1 MKYRHRSVLSNKSSS
16 LGCFGFILIILA
28 LIVIEKVCTFLGA
41 LPTPV
46 LIILFG
52 SIVGIVIYFWKKKK
66 AKVSSDETVDYWNKA
81 STSTCFGETEDIVAE
96 PVEQIPAFGDVSEQ
110 EAIDPTLKKNLK
122 KYSSA
127 INAIQ
132 DLYKELANDDAIA
145 EAIRSHSTE
154 SSKGN
159 SPHKS
164 LAIMMLA
171 DLQYVSEE
179 LGHPIGIQTFD
190 TCGFLSLLLRL
201 QIIPTKSSNWNK
213 LVSKIYAD
221 NGRDLEGLLHNL
233 REIHQQIASS
243 NELYL
248 LSVVLE
254 NTNSNVIE
262 KYKHLVYDYA
272 KVLANIDGTL
282 TSEEVHFLQKMER
295 ELPKSEKNSDCKISH
310 NSTNSDSH
318 IDIDEELNALVGLE
332 SVKAE
337 VKTFRNF
344 IKVQNQRKKQGL
356 PIPPT
361 SYHLVFSGNPGTGKT
376 TLARIMAKILKE
388 LGILSQGQL
397 VETSRTDLV
406 AGYVGQTA
414 IKTNKVIDEAL
425 DGVLFIDEAYTLARD
440 SENDFGQEAIDTLL
454 KRMEDDRDRL
464 VVIVAGYTNEIRT
477 FIESNPGLSS
487 RFNRYIEFPDYTKT
501 ELTEIFKRLVDKYH
515 YSLSND
521 AEQALSSLLTEK
533 LTNNDEHF
541 GNGRFVRNLFEKVIE
556 RQANRLA
563 KEDLNAVNINELTP
577 NDFPFNC

>member
-1 MKYRHRSVLSNKSSS
+1 MKYQNKSVLSNNSSS
-16 LGCFGFILIILA
+16 LGCLGFVIIFLFLFIIGNVCSFLA
-28 LIVIEKVCTFLGA
+28 TLPVPLLIV
-41 LPTPV
+41 
-46 LIILFG
+46 LFG
-52 SIVGIVIYFWKKKK
+52 SLLGLLIYFWKKKK
-66 AKVSSDETVDYWNKA
+66 PKESSVETDYYRESSSK
-81 STSTCFGETEDIVAE
+81 STCFGDIENTAAE
-96 PVEQIPAFGDVSEQ
+96 PVEEIPAFGCISEQ
-110 EAIDPTLKKNLK
+110 DSIDATLKRNLK
-122 KYSSA
+122 RYSSA
-127 INAIQ
+127 VNAIHS
-132 DLYKELANDDAIA
+132 LYKDLIKDDDVA
-145 EAIRSHSTE
+145 EAIQNHSTE
-154 SSKGN
+154 SSKDT
-159 SPHKS
+159 PADKA
-164 LAIMMLA
+164 LAIMILA
-171 DLQYVSEE
+171 DLQYVSEQ
-179 LGHPIGIQTFD
+179 LGHPISTQTFD

-201 QIIPTKSSNWNK
+201 QIIPTRTSNWNT
-213 LVSKIYAD
+213 LVSRIYAD
-221 NGRDLEGLLHNL
+221 KSNDIEGLLQSL
-233 REIHQQIASS
+233 RDIHQQIASS
-243 NELYL
+243 NEYYL
-248 LSVVLE
+248 LSAVLR
-254 NTNSNVIE
+254 NTNSKIIE

-295 ELPKSEKNSDCKISH
+295 ELSKSGKDADYKISQ
-310 NSTNSDSH
+310 NSTNPDSH

-388 LGILSQGQL
+388 LGILCQGQL

-487 RFNRYIEFPDYTKT
+487 RFNRYIEFPDYTKS
-501 ELTEIFKRLVDKYH
+501 ELTEIFKHLVDKYH
-515 YSLSND
+515 YSLSNG
-521 AEQALSSLLTEK
+521 AEQALSALLTEK
-533 LTNNDEHF
+533 LSNNDEHF

-563 KEDLNAVNINELTP
+563 KEDLATANINELISE
-577 NDFPFNC
+577 DF